1 MSTMKTMMM
10 LLMLVLLFLLAEV
23 GKAYRLQP
31 LKEVSPQDV
40 AEGVAAPS
48 MGPEVGNSKAPAH
61 KPHGVLEI
69 RSSLGPR
76 GLTQKVWQI
85 PAEVA
90 AHRLLQANAHSS
102 TYGNL
107 DERHGSLIP

>member
-48 MGPEVGNSKAPAH
+48 MGPEEVSAGRTPEPEAGGMLAA
-61 KPHGVLEI
+61 L
-69 RSSLGPR
+69 RRAASSAGR
-76 GLTQKVWQI
+76 GLFRLFG
-85 PAEVA
+85 PAIEEA
-90 AHRLLQANAHSS
+90 SEDPEQEAKE
-102 TYGNL
+102 GM
-107 DERHGSLIP
+107 